1 MSEQYCAIDLKIKV
15 EMIFPPAV
23 TQHLAVNMA
32 KDLQKLQKTL
42 KKNDVETSTA
52 SVKADEVTTTLI
64 CSEPGA
70 DKCIRELSKKKSKTI
85 PDHRL
90 IE

>member
-1 MSEQYCAIDLKIKV
+1 MSEQYCAIDLDIKV
-15 EMIFPPAV
+15 EMIFPPAI
-23 TQHLAVNMA
+23 TQELAVNMA
-32 KDLQKLQKTL
+32 TNLQKLKETLQKI
-42 KKNDVETSTA
+42 DVETAKAT
-52 SVKADEVTTTLI
+52 VKADEVTTTLI

-90 IE
+90 IK